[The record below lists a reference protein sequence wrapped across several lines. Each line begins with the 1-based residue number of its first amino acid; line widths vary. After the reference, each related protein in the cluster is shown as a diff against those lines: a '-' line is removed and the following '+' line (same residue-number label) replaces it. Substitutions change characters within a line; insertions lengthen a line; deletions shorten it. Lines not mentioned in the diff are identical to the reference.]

1 MFVRQLDSVP
11 TPNKSG
17 LVLSLHKKTK
27 KYFLNTANDVQRYIR
42 GLKHF
47 IIQQEG
53 GTHAFI
59 EFRLLA
65 KDSIGDDWEFY
76 YSLSPTAPI
85 PEEIQHH
92 YTYQYSNVPNDAVIA
107 KHRPKAIFK
116 VEHKNTIL
124 PVYVVDQTCA
134 KKNAVLRK
142 AISQLKK
149 YTNAGERAWYAQY
162 ISGNAFLFVKTLDVF
177 ECCLDQLGKNSMHD
191 IRYEPVAYD
200 DKNFVTHT
208 AAVANLNLQA
218 LKDWK
223 QSQVKTFS

>member
-42 GLKHF
+42 GLRHF
-47 IIQQEG
+47 ILQQEG

-65 KDSIGDDWEFY
+65 KDSVDDDWEFY

-85 PEEIQHH
+85 PQEIQHH

-107 KHRPKAIFK
+107 KHRPKA
-116 VEHKNTIL
+116 
-124 PVYVVDQTCA
+124 
-134 KKNAVLRK
+134 VLRK

-149 YTNAGERAWYAQY
+149 YANAGERAWYAQY
-162 ISGNAFLFVKTLDVF
+162 ISGNSFLFVKTLDVF
-177 ECCLDQLGKNSMHD
+177 ECCLENLGKHSIHD

-200 DKNFVTHT
+200 DTNFVTHM
-208 AAVANLNLQA
+208 AAAASLNLQA

-223 QSQVKTFS
+223 QSQVKTIS

>member
-42 GLKHF
+42 GLRHF
-47 IIQQEG
+47 ILQQEG

-65 KDSIGDDWEFY
+65 KDSVDDDWEFY

-85 PEEIQHH
+85 PQEIQHH

-107 KHRPKAIFK
+107 KHRPKAIFR
-116 VEHKNTIL
+116 VEHKNTIF
-124 PVYVVDQTCA
+124 PVYVVDHTCA

-149 YTNAGERAWYAQY
+149 YANAGERAWYAQY
-162 ISGNAFLFVKTLDVF
+162 ISGNSFLFVKTLDVF
-177 ECCLDQLGKNSMHD
+177 ECCLENLGKHSIHD

-200 DKNFVTHT
+200 DTNFVTHM
-208 AAVANLNLQA
+208 AAAASLNLQA

-223 QSQVKTFS
+223 QSQVKTIS